1 MEPRAHHVL
10 IGLFTVL
17 TVGAALL
24 FALWLNKAGAYRPF
38 TYYEVTFNE
47 AVTGLSQGSAVQYS
61 GIKVGDVISLG
72 LDPNDPRTVR
82 ARIRIVGHTPI
93 KQDTRARLAITGVTG
108 LAVIQLHGGSPESPP
123 LEGKDGQPGIII
135 ADRSPLS
142 RLMANGEDLVVNI
155 TRLLNRANRM
165 LSRENAERVSRTLEN
180 LEQATAGIAEQRDEL
195 GETLRQTSAATRE
208 AAELMRT
215 ANRLLDGQ
223 GSQALD
229 NAERLMASLE
239 RSSRSIEQ
247 LLESNRSALDSGM
260 QGLGELGP
268 AIGELRDTLG
278 ALRSFSRRLE
288 QDPTGYLLRNDS
300 IKEFQP

>member
-24 FALWLNKAGAYRPF
+24 FGLWLNKAGADRAF
-38 TYYEVTFNE
+38 TDYEVIFNE

-72 LDPNDPRTVR
+72 LDPDDPRTVR
-82 ARIRIVGHTPI
+82 ARIRIVGQTPI
-93 KQDTRARLAITGVTG
+93 KQDTRARLAITGITG
-108 LAVIQLHGGSPESPP
+108 LAVIQLHGGSPESPA
-123 LEGKDGQPGIII
+123 LESQNGEPGIII

-165 LSRENAERVSRTLEN
+165 LSRENADRVSRTLEN

-195 GETLRQTSAATRE
+195 GEVLRHTSAATRE

-215 ANRLLDGQ
+215 ANSLLDGQ
-223 GSQALD
+223 GSQVLA

-239 RSSRSIEQ
+239 RSSRNIEE
-247 LLESNRSALDSGM
+247 LLQSNRSALDNGM

>member
-24 FALWLNKAGAYRPF
+24 FGLWLNRAGADSAV
-38 TYYEVTFNE
+38 TDYEVIFNE

-61 GIKVGDVISLG
+61 GIKIGDVISLG

-82 ARIRIVGHTPI
+82 ARIRVVGQTPI
-93 KQDTRARLAITGVTG
+93 KEDTRARLAITGITG

-142 RLMANGEDLVVNI
+142 RLMANGEDLVSNI
-155 TRLLNRANRM
+155 TRLLNRANRI

-180 LEQATAGIAEQRDEL
+180 LEQVTAGIAGQRDEL
-195 GETLRQTSAATRE
+195 SAALQQVGVATQE

-215 ANRLLDGQ
+215 ANRLLDDQ
-223 GSQALD
+223 GSQVLE

-239 RSSRSIEQ
+239 RSSRNIEQ
-247 LLESNRSALDSGM
+247 LLQNNRGALDSGM
-260 QGLGELGP
+260 QGLGNLGP
-268 AIGELRDTLG
+268 TISELRETLG
-278 ALRSFSRRLE
+278 ALRGFSRRLE
-288 QDPTGYLLRNDS
+288 QDPSGYLLRSDS